1 MEKER
6 REESY
11 ILLEKKDWDENRTYL
26 EVIIDTGCR
35 SSVCGELRLTE
46 ITFSLDKRE
55 REEVVRTQV
64 KAEGQSRFGK
74 DKKEREEVVRTQ
86 MKAEGKFRFG
96 ETSY

>member
-1 MEKER
+1 MKV
-6 REESY
+6 Y
-11 ILLEKKDWDENRTYL
+11 
-26 EVIIDTGCR
+26 
-35 SSVCGELRLTE
+35 GELRLTE